1 MGEKQEISSIII
13 QHDWLLEALNEEEY
27 AVFEKCKGISRTIL
41 LRYRVN
47 WRGREDRQ
55 GLGKQRPIRDPSIFM
70 HRAKSYWLE
79 DEFGFLMECAK
90 VNCL

>member
-55 GLGKQRPIRDPSIFM
+55 GLGKQRPIRDPSVV
-70 HRAKSYWLE
+70 YLCTE
-79 DEFGFLMECAK
+79 PK
-90 VNCL
+90 VTGLKMSLGS